1 MRPSSIGAAGRGRA
15 RARHAPSPRIW
26 PSAVRRS
33 GASRANGGTGCRA
46 MCGVSASAGRT
57 GSRPRGRAHD
67 QLSHRYRSAGGLFR
81 RRGRMIP
88 FVKGH
93 GLGNDY
99 IVIDAADL
107 PAPLA
112 PGQITRICDR
122 NWDVGSDGILL
133 MVEPWDGADFGLRIL
148 NPDGSEA
155 EKSGNGLRIF
165 AKYLRDHGRA
175 TRDTFT
181 VSTKGGRVECRC
193 QVEEGRVRV
202 VTVEMGHC
210 TFMAP
215 EIPMNGP
222 ARDAV
227 GVPLQVDGDAL
238 LVTAVS
244 VGNPHCVIF
253 TDRLDEALV
262 RRLGPMVEHHPA
274 FPNRINVQW
283 ARVASRSRVDIL
295 IWERGAGYT
304 LASGSSSSAVACA
317 AVKNGLSEHGLVT
330 VRMPGGE
337 LSVDVRPDWSIL
349 LQGPVEE
356 VYTGTL
362 SRDLMTVLEMS

>member
-1 MRPSSIGAAGRGRA
+1 MT
-15 RARHAPSPRIW
+15 
-26 PSAVRRS
+26 V
-33 GASRANGGTGCRA
+33 
-46 MCGVSASAGRT
+46 
-57 GSRPRGRAHD
+57 
-67 QLSHRYRSAGGLFR
+67 
-81 RRGRMIP
+81 P

-99 IVIDAADL
+99 IVMEEATL
-107 PAPLA
+107 SAPLSA
-112 PGQITRICDR
+112 AQITRICDR
-122 NWDVGSDGILL
+122 NWGVGSDGILL
-133 MVEPWDGADFGLRIL
+133 RVPPWDGADFGLRIL

-165 AKYLRDHGRA
+165 AKYLRDHGHA
-175 TRDTFT
+175 KRDTFT
-181 VSTKGGRVECRC
+181 VSTKGGRVECQC
-193 QVEEGRVRV
+193 QLEAGRVRI
-202 VTVEMGHC
+202 VTVEMGRC
-210 TFMAP
+210 TFVAP

-222 ARDAV
+222 ARDVV
-227 GVPLQVDGDAL
+227 GVPLQVDGQAL

-262 RRLGPMVEHHPA
+262 RRLGPLVEHHPA

-283 ARVASRSRVDIL
+283 ARVASRAQVDIL

-317 AVKNGLSEHGLVT
+317 AVRNGLCDHGLVE
-330 VRMPGGE
+330 VRMPGGT
-337 LSVDVRPDWSIL
+337 LSVEVRPDWSIR

-356 VYTGTL
+356 VYAGTI
-362 SRDLMTVLEMS
+362 SQDLMETLDRVGRA

>member
-1 MRPSSIGAAGRGRA
+1 MT
-15 RARHAPSPRIW
+15 
-26 PSAVRRS
+26 V
-33 GASRANGGTGCRA
+33 
-46 MCGVSASAGRT
+46 
-57 GSRPRGRAHD
+57 
-67 QLSHRYRSAGGLFR
+67 
-81 RRGRMIP
+81 P

-99 IVIDAADL
+99 IVMDQATLSGTLTA
-107 PAPLA
+107 
-112 PGQITRICDR
+112 GQITRICDR
-122 NWDVGSDGILL
+122 NWGVGSDGILL
-133 MVEPWDGADFGLRIL
+133 MVPPWDGADFGLRIL

-165 AKYLRDHGRA
+165 AKYLRDHGHA
-175 TRDTFT
+175 KRDTFT

-193 QVEEGRVRV
+193 QVEGGRVRV

-210 TFMAP
+210 TFRAP

-222 ARDAV
+222 DRDV
-227 GVPLQVDGDAL
+227 VSVLLQVDGDAL

-262 RRLGPMVEHHPA
+262 RRLGPKVEHHPA

-283 ARVASRSRVDIL
+283 ARVVSRSRVDIL

-317 AVKNGLSEHGLVT
+317 AVRNGLCDHGLVE
-330 VRMPGGE
+330 VRMPGGT
-337 LSVDVRPDWSIL
+337 LSVEVRPDWSIR

-356 VYTGTL
+356 VYSGTL
-362 SRDLMTVLEMS
+362 SQDLLDALDRVGRA

>member
-1 MRPSSIGAAGRGRA
+1 MMP
-15 RARHAPSPRIW
+15 
-26 PSAVRRS
+26 
-33 GASRANGGTGCRA
+33 
-46 MCGVSASAGRT
+46 
-57 GSRPRGRAHD
+57 
-67 QLSHRYRSAGGLFR
+67 
-81 RRGRMIP
+81 RMIP

-99 IVIDAADL
+99 IVINGTDL
-107 PAPLA
+107 PSPLT
-112 PGQITRICDR
+112 PGQVTRICDR
-122 NWDVGSDGILL
+122 NWGVGSDGILL
-133 MVEPWDGADFGLRIL
+133 LVPAWTGADFGLRIL

-165 AKYLRDHGRA
+165 AKYLHDHGHA
-175 TRDTFT
+175 KRDTFT
-181 VSTKGGRVECRC
+181 VDTMGGRVECRC
-193 QVEEGRVRV
+193 HVKDGRVNV
-202 VTVEMGHC
+202 VTVEMGRC
-210 TFMAP
+210 TFVAP

-222 ARDAV
+222 EREV
-227 GVPLQVDGDAL
+227 VKVPLQVAGETL

-262 RRLGPMVEHHPA
+262 RRLGPQVEHHPA

-283 ARVASRSRVDIL
+283 ARVVSRSMVDIL
-295 IWERGAGYT
+295 IWERGAGWT

-317 AVKNGLSEHGLVT
+317 AVKNGLCDHGLVT

-337 LSVDVRPDWSIL
+337 LSVDVRPDWSIR

-362 SRDLMTVLEMS
+362 SREFTERFKA